1 MDAGL
6 IAYTRQ
12 RSLFQRLET
21 VSNNVANADTNG
33 FKAELA
39 VYMPNATKVDGKQL
53 PFPAMDLATD
63 LSQGRVKETN
73 RQLDVAINGTG
84 FFQIETPLG
93 PRFTRDGSFVVNAEG
108 ALSDKNGNPVVG
120 DGGPISISE
129 EDYQLKIGEN
139 GEIISVRAS
148 GNESLGTIG
157 VFKFLDNSKLEKV
170 GDSYFKSDE
179 VAEAALVREDF
190 RMAQGMLETSNVDS
204 VKQMAELIDIS
215 RGVQSAARI
224 VQDENQRIKNAVQK
238 IAGVK

>member
-12 RSLFQRLET
+12 RSLFQRLEA

-33 FKAELA
+33 FKSELA

-63 LSQGRVKETN
+63 LSQGRLKETG
-73 RQLDVAINGTG
+73 RQLDVAINGQG

-93 PRFTRDGSFVVNAEG
+93 PRYTRDGSFIVNAEG
-108 ALSDKNGNPVVG
+108 ALADKNGNPVVG

-129 EDYQLKIGEN
+129 DDYQLKIGEN
-139 GEIISVRAS
+139 GEIISVRPG
-148 GNESLGTIG
+148 GNESRGAIG
-157 VFKFLDNSKLEKV
+157 VFKFLDNSKLQKV

-179 VAEAALVREDF
+179 TAEAAIVKEDF
-190 RMAQGMLETSNVDS
+190 VIAQGMVESSNVDS
-204 VKQMAELIDIS
+204 VKQMAEMIDIS
-215 RGVQSAARI
+215 RAVQSAARI
-224 VQDENQRIKNAVQK
+224 VQDENQRIKSAVQK
-238 IAGVK
+238 LAGVK